1 MCSVLSLVLIHSSIG
16 TISQHIPCEDIAG
29 GWLVYL
35 WSVSCIAHQG
45 CVAVTNKLHVSLFS
59 WFCHIVCGF
68 QYLNLLKS
76 QYLGQNLLCYD
87 SRVCGGSGVLHT
99 LNNVRV
105 LFQSQVCV
113 IAQDKRLVFGWA
125 NVSVDV
131 GGNEVVDLQEDM
143 IDPETLEAA
152 AYKFAELYRD
162 GGEMHER
169 TGTAVMVESV
179 VLTEEKQAAMGLAAG
194 TLPIGWW
201 IGFRVT
207 DDDVWE
213 KVKSGEYSMFSI
225 GGTAIRE
232 EIEDDGA
239 AAE

>member
-1 MCSVLSLVLIHSSIG
+1 MQTFS
-16 TISQHIPCEDIAG
+16 DI
-29 GWLVYL
+29 
-35 WSVSCIAHQG
+35 I
-45 CVAVTNKLHVSLFS
+45 
-59 WFCHIVCGF
+59 
-68 QYLNLLKS
+68 KS
-76 QYLGQNLLCYD
+76 
-87 SRVCGGSGVLHT
+87 R
-99 LNNVRV
+99 
-105 LFQSQVCV
+105 
-113 IAQDKRLVFGWA
+113 AQPVEKKGRFKVQKVDEDKRLVFGWA

-162 GGEMHER
+162 ER

-194 TLPIGWW
+194 TLPVGWW

-232 EIEDDGA
+232 EVEDDDGA